1 MNTGLAKIAI
11 KLLMSDRAKFF
22 TLILGVTFAV
32 FLILQMTS
40 LFIGILTR
48 STSNVLNVGAQVW
61 IMDPTVESDRTIVPL
76 PDYVLSA
83 VRSMPGVA
91 HAFPI
96 YQGGGLVKLP
106 DGTYQN
112 VNIVGLDDDSL
123 FGRPVIIEGSLYD
136 IYSEDA
142 FIVVKDAEYR
152 KLNSPKIGATFEIN
166 DHRGVIVAIARSIIP
181 GLFGSPTLYT
191 TYTRAIQYLP
201 TTRFTMSYVL
211 VNLKDPSYLDSV
223 RQEVTRIGY
232 RALSQDEFV
241 NMIKKYYMFKT
252 GMGVNI
258 LMMTLISFI
267 VGTSIAGQTF
277 YAFVLENLEKFGALK
292 AIGATNG
299 DLIKTIIL
307 QSSFVSFL
315 GFGFGNL
322 ICSSYIAFA
331 KVRIPNYA
339 AIITNK
345 NIFMTFIVVILI
357 TAFSS
362 YLGIRRVI
370 KIEPFDVFRG

>member
-1 MNTGLAKIAI
+1 MHSGLARIAI

-22 TLILGVTFAV
+22 TLVLGVTFAV

-40 LFIGILTR
+40 LFVGILTR

-61 IMDPTVESDRTIVPL
+61 VMDPTVESDRTIVPL
-76 PDYVLSA
+76 PDYLLSA

-91 HAFPI
+91 YAFPI

-106 DGTYQN
+106 NGVYQN
-112 VNIVGLDDDSL
+112 VNIVGLDDTSL
-123 FGRPVIIEGSLYD
+123 FGRPVIVEGNLYD

-152 KLNSPKIGATFEIN
+152 KLGSPKIGATFEIN

-191 TYTRAIQYLP
+191 TYTRAVQYLP
-201 TTRFTMSYVL
+201 TTRFTISYIL
-211 VNLKDPSYLDSV
+211 VILKDLSYLTRV
-223 RQEVTRIGY
+223 KQEVSKIGY
-232 RALSQDEFV
+232 RALTQDEFV
-241 NMIKKYYMFKT
+241 EMIQKYYMFKT
-252 GMGVNI
+252 GMGMNI

-267 VGTSIAGQTF
+267 VGVSIAGQTF

-292 AIGATNG
+292 AIGATTS

-307 QSSFVSFL
+307 QASFVSFL

-331 KVRIPNYA
+331 KLRIPNYA
-339 AIITNK
+339 AIITHK
-345 NIFMTFIVVILI
+345 NVIATFFVVVLI
-357 TAFSS
+357 TTFSS
-362 YLGIRRVI
+362 YIGIRKVI
-370 KIEPFDVFRG
+370 KIEPFEVFRG

>member
-1 MNTGLAKIAI
+1 MNSGLLRIAI
-11 KLLMSDRAKFF
+11 KLLVGDRAKFF
-22 TLILGVTFAV
+22 TLVLGVTFAV

-76 PDYVLSA
+76 PDYLLSA
-83 VRSMPGVA
+83 VKSMPGVTY
-91 HAFPI
+91 AFPI
-96 YQGGGLVKLP
+96 YQGSGLVKLP
-106 DGTYQN
+106 NGAYQG
-112 VNIVGLDDDSL
+112 VNIVGLDDTSL
-123 FGRPVIIEGSLYD
+123 FGRPIMLEGNIYD

-152 KLNSPKIGATFEIN
+152 KLGNPKIGATFEIN
-166 DHRGVIVAIARSIIP
+166 DHRGIIVGIARSAIP
-181 GLFGSPTLYT
+181 GLFGNPTLYT

-201 TTRFTMSYVL
+201 TTRFTISYIL
-211 VNLKDPSYLDSV
+211 VTLKDPSFLGAIKE
-223 RQEVTRIGY
+223 EVAKIGY

-241 NMIKKYYMFKT
+241 KMIERYYMFKT
-252 GMGVNI
+252 GMGMNI

-299 DLIKTIIL
+299 DLVKTIIF
-307 QSSFVSFL
+307 QSGFVSFL

-331 KVRIPNYA
+331 KMRIPNYA
-339 AIITNK
+339 AIISYK
-345 NIFMTFIVVILI
+345 NILLTFLVVILI
-357 TAFSS
+357 TALSS
-362 YLGIRRVI
+362 YMGIRRVI
-370 KIEPFDVFRG
+370 KIEPFEVFRG

>member
-1 MNTGLAKIAI
+1 MNVGIARIAI
-11 KLLMSDRAKFF
+11 KLLISDKAKFF
-22 TLILGVTFAV
+22 TLVLGVTFAV

-76 PDYVLSA
+76 PDYLLNA
-83 VRSMPGVA
+83 VRSIPGVLY
-91 HAFPI
+91 AFPI
-96 YQGGGLVKLP
+96 YQGSGLVKLP
-106 DGTYQN
+106 NGAYQG
-112 VNIVGLDDDSL
+112 VNIVGLDDTSL
-123 FGRPVIIEGSLYD
+123 FGRPIILEGNIYD

-142 FIVVKDAEYR
+142 FIVVKDAEYK
-152 KLNSPKIGATFEIN
+152 KLGSPKIGATFEIN
-166 DHRGVIVAIARSIIP
+166 DHRGVIVGIARSVIP
-181 GLFGSPTLYT
+181 GLFGNPTLYT

-201 TTRFTMSYVL
+201 TTRFTISYIL
-211 VNLKDPSYLDSV
+211 VTLKEPSFLEQV
-223 RQEVTRIGY
+223 KREVSKIGY
-232 RALSQDEFV
+232 RAMSESEFV
-241 NMIKKYYMFKT
+241 EMIKKYYMFKT
-252 GMGVNI
+252 GMGMNI
-258 LMMTLISFI
+258 LMMTLVSFV

-299 DLIKTIIL
+299 DLVKTIIL

-331 KVRIPNYA
+331 KMRIPNYA
-339 AIITNK
+339 AIITYK
-345 NIFMTFIVVILI
+345 NIFLTLLVVVLI
-357 TAFSS
+357 TTLSS
-362 YLGIRRVI
+362 YIGIRRVI
-370 KIEPFDVFRG
+370 RIEPFEVFRG

>member
-1 MNTGLAKIAI
+1 
-11 KLLMSDRAKFF
+11 
-22 TLILGVTFAV
+22 
-32 FLILQMTS
+32 
-40 LFIGILTR
+40 
-48 STSNVLNVGAQVW
+48 
-61 IMDPTVESDRTIVPL
+61 
-76 PDYVLSA
+76 
-83 VRSMPGVA
+83 
-91 HAFPI
+91 
-96 YQGGGLVKLP
+96 
-106 DGTYQN
+106 
-112 VNIVGLDDDSL
+112 
-123 FGRPVIIEGSLYD
+123 
-136 IYSEDA
+136 
-142 FIVVKDAEYR
+142 
-152 KLNSPKIGATFEIN
+152 
-166 DHRGVIVAIARSIIP
+166 
-181 GLFGSPTLYT
+181 
-191 TYTRAIQYLP
+191 
-201 TTRFTMSYVL
+201 
-211 VNLKDPSYLDSV
+211 
-223 RQEVTRIGY
+223 
-232 RALSQDEFV
+232 
-241 NMIKKYYMFKT
+241 MIKKYYMFKT

-362 YLGIRRVI
+362 YVGIRRVI